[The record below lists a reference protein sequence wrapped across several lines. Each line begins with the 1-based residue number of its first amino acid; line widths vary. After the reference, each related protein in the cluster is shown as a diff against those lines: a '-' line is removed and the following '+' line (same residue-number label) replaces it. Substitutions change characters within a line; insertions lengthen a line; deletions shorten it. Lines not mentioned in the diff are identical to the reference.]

1 MYMVTQNLVSFKY
14 LIRGPI
20 MVFCVSAVLPHHS
33 MNYQCSL
40 LLEIVISALKSNQI
54 GEPTTETPELFQKT
68 HP

>member
-14 LIRGPI
+14 LIRSPM
-20 MVFCVSAVLPHHS
+20 MVFCVSVLPHHS

-54 GEPTTETPELFQKT
+54 REPTTETPELFQKT